1 MAKKATT
8 GIVLD
13 EAALKDELVPL
24 EPVKPQEV
32 NEETEEA
39 IPSVPEKGIDGKPL
53 INCLRKV
60 RVIVR
65 RIPKNHGLVTDPR
78 HVYSNGM
85 AEDAVRFFTV
95 PVLRNG
101 GLANVLTTNEK
112 NYLEY
117 IMGLPAN
124 GLSIHRKVD
133 NYWSNRMVRLRKQ
146 DNYLDLSVPE
156 EYINYKILLANKD
169 YIAPSLEDYE
179 REPKET
185 YEYYIVEE
193 GSASKTASKKANRT
207 YECYVQYGA
216 IKDDWDKL
224 RIIVEE
230 LTGKSISAKQKLE
243 YLQEQ
248 VYDIISNEPQRFLDA
263 AKDEYLETKI
273 LLKKAVDAGIVYRR
287 STYYFLRDNNE
298 PLCNPNE
305 DSTFDNAARYIALPK
320 NQELRFAIEAKIN
333 LINKA

>member
-13 EAALKDELVPL
+13 DEALKDELVPF
-24 EPVKPQEV
+24 EPAQPSEV
-32 NEETEEA
+32 VEEA
-39 IPSVPEKGIDGKPL
+39 ENPAAKELSGESKPL

-95 PVLRNG
+95 PVLKNG

-117 IMGLPAN
+117 VLGLPIN
-124 GLSIHRKVD
+124 GLSIYRKKD
-133 NYWSNRMVRLRKQ
+133 NYWFNRMVKLRKQ
-146 DNYLDLSVPE
+146 DNYFDLSIPE

-169 YIAPSLEDYE
+169 YIAPSLEAYE
-179 REPKET
+179 KEPKET

-193 GSASKTASKKANRT
+193 GSASKAASKKANRT
-207 YECYVQYGA
+207 YECYVEYGG
-216 IKDDWDKL
+216 IRDNWDKL

-230 LTGKSISAKQKLE
+230 LTGKAITAKQKIE

-248 VYDIISNEPQRFLDA
+248 VYELISTEPQRFLDA
-263 AKDEYLETKI
+263 VRDEYLETKI
-273 LLKKAVDAGIVYRR
+273 LLKKAIDAGIVYRR
-287 STYYFLRDNNE
+287 SEYYFLRDNNE

-305 DSTFDNAARYIALPK
+305 DSTFDNAARFLALPK
-320 NQELRFAIEAKIN
+320 NQELRFAIEAKV
-333 LINKA
+333 NKS

>member
-8 GIVLD
+8 GIVID
-13 EAALKDELVPL
+13 DAALKDELVPF
-24 EPVKPQEV
+24 EPSPSEEV
-32 NEETEEA
+32 SAEVEELPTAKEM
-39 IPSVPEKGIDGKPL
+39 SVEGKPL
-53 INCLRKV
+53 INCLKKT

-65 RIPKNHGLVTDPR
+65 RIPKNRGLVTDPR

-85 AEDAVRFFTV
+85 AEDAVRYFTV
-95 PVLRNG
+95 PILKNG
-101 GLANVLTTNEK
+101 ALANVLTTNEK

-117 IMGLPAN
+117 ILGLPVN
-124 GLSIHRKVD
+124 GLSVYRKKD
-133 NYWSNRMVRLRKQ
+133 NYWFNRMVKLRKQ
-146 DNYLDLSVPE
+146 DNYFDLSVPE

-169 YIAPSLEDYE
+169 NIAPSLEEYE

-207 YECYVQYGA
+207 YECYVEYGS
-216 IKDDWDKL
+216 IKDNWDKL

-230 LTGKSISAKQKLE
+230 LTGKVISAKQKIE

-263 AKDEYLETKI
+263 VRDEYLETKI
-273 LLKKAVDAGIVYRR
+273 LLKKAVDAGLVYRR
-287 STYYFLRDNNE
+287 SEYYFLRDNNE

-305 DSTFDNAARYIALPK
+305 DSTFDNAARFLALPK
-320 NQELRFAIEAKIN
+320 NQELRFVLEAKV
-333 LINKA
+333 NKS

>member
-13 EAALKDELVPL
+13 ESALKDELVPL
-24 EPVKPQEV
+24 RQEEPSEV
-32 NEETEEA
+32 SEAAEE
-39 IPSVPEKGIDGKPL
+39 VPAAKEISADGKPL
-53 INCLRKV
+53 INCLRKT

-95 PVLRNG
+95 PILKNG

-117 IMGLPAN
+117 VLGLPAN
-124 GLSIHRKVD
+124 GLSIYRKND
-133 NYWSNRMVRLRKQ
+133 NYWFNRMVKLRKQ
-146 DNYLDLSVPE
+146 DNYFDLSVPE

-169 YIAPSLEDYE
+169 TIAPSLEDYE

-185 YEYYIVEE
+185 YEYYVVEE
-193 GSASKTASKKANRT
+193 GAASKTASKKANRT
-207 YECYVQYGA
+207 YECYVEYGG
-216 IKDDWDKL
+216 IKENWDKL

-230 LTGKSISAKQKLE
+230 LTGKAISPKQSIE

-248 VYDIISNEPQRFLDA
+248 VYDIISREPQRFLDA
-263 AKDEYLETKI
+263 VRDEYLETKI
-273 LLKKAVDAGIVYRR
+273 LLKKAVDAGLVYRR
-287 STYYFLRDNNE
+287 SQYYFLRDNNE

-305 DSTFDNAARYIALPK
+305 DSTFDNAARFLGLPK
-320 NQELRFAIEAKIN
+320 NQELRFALEAKIN
-333 LINKA
+333 KS

>member
-24 EPVKPQEV
+24 DTIQPSEV
-32 NEETEEA
+32 SAETEEMPA
-39 IPSVPEKGIDGKPL
+39 AKEISADGKPL
-53 INCLRKV
+53 INCLRKT

-65 RIPKNHGLVTDPR
+65 RIPRNRGLVTDPR

-95 PVLRNG
+95 PVLKSG
-101 GLANVLTTNEK
+101 ALVNVLTANEK

-117 IMGLPAN
+117 ILGLPVN
-124 GLSIHRKVD
+124 GLSIYRKTD
-133 NYWSNRMVRLRKQ
+133 NYWFNRMVKLKKQ

-169 YIAPSLEDYE
+169 YIAPSLEEYE
-179 REPKET
+179 KEPKET

-193 GSASKTASKKANRT
+193 GSASKSASKKANRT
-207 YECYVQYGA
+207 YECYVEYGG
-216 IKDDWDKL
+216 IRDNWDKL

-230 LTGKSISAKQKLE
+230 LTGKVISAKQKIE

-248 VYDIISNEPQRFLDA
+248 VYDIISSEPQRFLDA
-263 AKDEYLETKI
+263 VRDEYLETKI
-273 LLKKAVDAGIVYRR
+273 LLKKAIDAGLVYRR
-287 STYYFLRDNNE
+287 SEYYFLRDNNE

-305 DSTFDNAARYIALPK
+305 DSTFDNAARFLALPK
-320 NQELRFAIEAKIN
+320 NQELRFALEAKV
-333 LINKA
+333 NKS